1 VTALRRPHAPTDI
14 GFEGLR
20 NQQFT
25 AFNEQDLEDL
35 LLEHGPVVT
44 SALERRYL
52 GLLGRQDLEDVLTIA
67 LGRIWKARER
77 IGGVRSIRAWFLRI
91 ADNAAKDT
99 LRLGWQKARRL
110 EVELQ
115 FETGNT
121 TASPIPISSTPSRKA
136 AEVREIVE
144 GLPEIQRKI
153 VWSDALCPHGPVPAD
168 QLGRELGISPGNV
181 RVYRKRALDRI
192 RSEFAKRNVI
202 HTGDS
207 NE

>member
-1 VTALRRPHAPTDI
+1 MTVTDLRRPHAPTNS
-14 GFEGLR
+14 GLKALR

-25 AFNEQDLEDL
+25 TFDEHDLEEL
-35 LLEHGPVVT
+35 LIEHGPVVT

-67 LGRIWKARER
+67 LGRIWKAREQ
-77 IGGVRSIRAWFLRI
+77 IGGVRSMRAWFLRI

-115 FETGNT
+115 FENGDAP
-121 TASPIPISSTPSRKA
+121 ASPTPVSSAPSQKA
-136 AEVREIVE
+136 AEVRAIVE
-144 GLPEIQRKI
+144 ALPQIQRKI

-181 RVYRKRALDRI
+181 RVYRKPV
-192 RSEFAKRNVI
+192 RSIAFEPNSKKE
-202 HTGDS
+202 T
-207 NE
+207 